1 MEKTK
6 NNLYEIGAVIS
17 YYEKSATGYESLRKQ
32 KFIPVE
38 GLFYDEENKILVF
51 GKDYDETKY
60 NIGTGND
67 NEFMISR
74 NVVFK
79 GGSKNINEFGD
90 FSYHELFYTKNGKRR
105 CRLTVDMIWDAE
117 IEEPESRK
125 RIFVKNGILWKKT
138 KPDYDLDI
146 DGVKVETRILYNGLI
161 VLKER
166 TKGVDDFGLR
176 GNDFDGDI
184 VLDNGCFRNAEFE
197 ELNFYENDKFNMTL
211 NIFALN
217 GNESIKKITWNEEFV
232 SIGHGR
238 LFFQTEGNYGNSHNV
253 KETRYM
259 HQYNFEYEQL

>member
-79 GGSKNINEFGD
+79 GGKQK
-90 FSYHELFYTKNGKRR
+90 H
-105 CRLTVDMIWDAE
+105 
-117 IEEPESRK
+117 K
-125 RIFVKNGILWKKT
+125 RIRGFFLSRTVLYKKRKT
-138 KPDYDLDI
+138 EMQTDCRYDL
-146 DGVKVETRILYNGLI
+146 GCRNRRTGKQKKNFRQKRNPVEKNETGL
-161 VLKER
+161 
-166 TKGVDDFGLR
+166 
-176 GNDFDGDI
+176 
-184 VLDNGCFRNAEFE
+184 
-197 ELNFYENDKFNMTL
+197 
-211 NIFALN
+211 
-217 GNESIKKITWNEEFV
+217 
-232 SIGHGR
+232 
-238 LFFQTEGNYGNSHNV
+238 
-253 KETRYM
+253 
-259 HQYNFEYEQL
+259 

>member
-1 MEKTK
+1 M
-6 NNLYEIGAVIS
+6 
-17 YYEKSATGYESLRKQ
+17 
-32 KFIPVE
+32 
-38 GLFYDEENKILVF
+38 
-51 GKDYDETKY
+51 
-60 NIGTGND
+60 
-67 NEFMISR
+67 
-74 NVVFK
+74 
-79 GGSKNINEFGD
+79 
-90 FSYHELFYTKNGKRR
+90 
-105 CRLTVDMIWDAE
+105 
-117 IEEPESRK
+117 
-125 RIFVKNGILWKKT
+125 
-138 KPDYDLDI
+138 
-146 DGVKVETRILYNGLI
+146 KVETRILYNGLI

>member
-90 FSYHELFYTKNGKRR
+90 FSYHELFYTKKRKTEMQTD
-105 CRLTVDMIWDAE
+105 CR
-117 IEEPESRK
+117 
-125 RIFVKNGILWKKT
+125 
-138 KPDYDLDI
+138 YDL
-146 DGVKVETRILYNGLI
+146 GCRNRRTGKQKKNFRQKRNPVEKNETGL
-161 VLKER
+161 
-166 TKGVDDFGLR
+166 
-176 GNDFDGDI
+176 
-184 VLDNGCFRNAEFE
+184 
-197 ELNFYENDKFNMTL
+197 
-211 NIFALN
+211 
-217 GNESIKKITWNEEFV
+217 
-232 SIGHGR
+232 
-238 LFFQTEGNYGNSHNV
+238 
-253 KETRYM
+253 
-259 HQYNFEYEQL
+259 